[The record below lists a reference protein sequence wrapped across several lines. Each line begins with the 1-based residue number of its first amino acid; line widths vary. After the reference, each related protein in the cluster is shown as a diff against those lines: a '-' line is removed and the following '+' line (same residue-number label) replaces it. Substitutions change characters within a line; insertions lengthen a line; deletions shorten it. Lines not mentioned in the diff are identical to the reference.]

1 MFMRKY
7 ILFLTVPLL
16 VCSAV
21 SSAMPKINGSV
32 CRTNPSADWY
42 HGSGV
47 YELATESGGTFT
59 KISVSQ
65 SSISTDYGAVTVG
78 NVFYAFSANETPW
91 FSNYII
97 EAFSMDTFDRIPMT
111 TADIGKTSVASALVY
126 DDSTGKTYGCFFKSS
141 SGFQFGTI
149 DLPELPDASYKPTV
163 TPIADVEGRWS
174 AMAMNGS
181 GELFAVDATS
191 GMLLRVDKTRQLEL
205 LPG

>member
-149 DLPELPDASYKPTV
+149 DLPELPDLGGEGQMRIGEDGQIMDPADTAEITGAD
-163 TPIADVEGRWS
+163 TPETAG
-174 AMAMNGS
+174 AMEEEA
-181 GELFAVDATS
+181 
-191 GMLLRVDKTRQLEL
+191 
-205 LPG
+205 P